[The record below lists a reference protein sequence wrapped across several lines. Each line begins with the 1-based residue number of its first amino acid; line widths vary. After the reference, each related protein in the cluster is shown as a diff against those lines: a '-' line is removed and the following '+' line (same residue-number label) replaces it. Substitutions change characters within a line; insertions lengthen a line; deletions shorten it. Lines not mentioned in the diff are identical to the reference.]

1 MHTTSFPP
9 PHSVFPSSLCI
20 MSVYVLLGSNM
31 YCSEYDQSTRRQE
44 LIEGDEFSLFWSDLQ
59 RFFSNFPT
67 SWLHTLRIYEKKMET
82 RNTYTQI
89 YLWGHV
95 TWTSG
100 RPVTLLVAW
109 FVLVSFSL
117 EPVME
122 FPCKILLLL
131 LLLLL
136 SLLFIV
142 VIHYTTQWV

>member
-67 SWLHTLRIYEKKMET
+67 SWLHTLRIYEKKWKLEILI
-82 RNTYTQI
+82 RRFI
-89 YLWGHV
+89 CEA
-95 TWTSG
+95 
-100 RPVTLLVAW
+100 TLPEL
-109 FVLVSFSL
+109 L
-117 EPVME
+117 EDQ
-122 FPCKILLLL
+122 
-131 LLLLL
+131 
-136 SLLFIV
+136 LLFWWHDLCWYPLV
-142 VIHYTTQWV
+142 LNLSWNFLVKYYYYYYYYYCHYYLL